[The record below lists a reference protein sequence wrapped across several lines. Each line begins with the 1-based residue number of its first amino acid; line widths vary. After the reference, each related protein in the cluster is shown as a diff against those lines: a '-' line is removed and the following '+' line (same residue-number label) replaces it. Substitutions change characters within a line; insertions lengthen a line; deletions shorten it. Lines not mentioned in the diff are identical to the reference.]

1 MTDST
6 TQSRRLLTKIRDDLR
21 ERREARAR
29 YRTLQQELASYQT
42 RREID
47 DLLGAIS
54 EQEGPEAEQIREI
67 LLDNLR
73 PTVAYY
79 RLAMAPTAVSL
90 A

>member
-6 TQSRRLLTKIRDDLR
+6 VQTRGLFAKIRGDLR

-29 YRTLQQELASYQT
+29 YQTLQQELASYQT

-54 EQEGPEAEQIREI
+54 EQEGPEADQIREI

-73 PTVAYY
+73 PNIAYHRVAK
-79 RLAMAPTAVSL
+79 APTAVSP